1 MTRAPKI
8 IAWAIAG
15 IVAVFVLAAIAFRL
29 FFDPNDFRE
38 EISGAVRESTGR
50 ELVIEG
56 DIELKIFPWLAI
68 DIGRTT
74 LGNAPG
80 FGDEPFA
87 EFERASLSVR
97 LLPLLLGQEATVGS
111 AAIDGLRLNLK
122 VDRNDVRNW
131 SDLLAADGESAET
144 EVGADAIESARAEG
158 TRIEVSGIDIS
169 DATIVYEHV
178 PKGDRYELTEMA
190 LSLGRVTADGRPI
203 PAKGGLKFDVQPAG
217 YVGEMSLD
225 TVISFDRDA
234 GTVTLGES
242 SLEALVEGI
251 AEIPAKFE
259 FETAG
264 IDVSTVEQTATV
276 QPVRLSLLGI
286 EIDAEVEPFSY
297 ADTIQPV
304 ATIEV
309 GAFSP
314 RSLMTAFGAE
324 PPETADPSALSSVSM
339 AAKAYVGD
347 DNMRLT
353 GLSITV
359 DDSTFTGKM
368 TVPFASNGRFFLDLA
383 GDALDLNRY
392 MAPADEEGAAAT
404 ADEAPVEIPAEL
416 IRPLNARGDFKINT
430 VTLGAMQLDN
440 VTVRLTTG
448 SGKMRIHP
456 VSADLFGGKY
466 EGDVRLDVTGSK
478 PVLSMNE
485 RIEGVD
491 LAKLA
496 KAMFE
501 QDNITGSIRGDF
513 RLTGRGD
520 DMGEIQRTL
529 NGNMSFELK
538 DGVYEG
544 TDVWYELRRARAR
557 LKQETPPEPVLP
569 ARTKFSAVTATST
582 VTDGIMRND
591 DFVADLPFMQLTGA
605 GSVNLPEG
613 TVDYRMKARV
623 FRKPEALEAA
633 TAEEIDDLTKTVIP
647 VRITGPVASPSVAPD
662 VEELL
667 RERVEE
673 EIKDAL
679 KDKLKDIFN

>member
-1 MTRAPKI
+1 MARATKI
-8 IAWAIAG
+8 IAWTIAG

-38 EISGAVRESTGR
+38 SIADAVRESTGR

-68 DIGRTT
+68 DVGRTT

-97 LLPLLLGQEATVGS
+97 LLPLLLRQEATIGS
-111 AAIDGLRLNLK
+111 AAVDGLRLNLQ

-131 SDLLAADGESAET
+131 SDFLEADEAPAE
-144 EVGADAIESARAEG
+144 ADAAAGEG
-158 TRIEVSGIDIS
+158 AAIEVSGVDIS
-169 DATIVYEHV
+169 DATIIYEHL
-178 PKGDRYELTEMA
+178 PKGDRYELTA
-190 LSLGRVTADGRPI
+190 VNLSLGRVSDDGSPI
-203 PAKGGLKFDVQPAG
+203 PANGGLKFDVRPAG
-217 YVGEMSLD
+217 YVGELSLD

-234 GTVTLGES
+234 GTVTFGES
-242 SLEALVEGI
+242 SLEGLVEGL
-251 AEIPAKFE
+251 AEIPAKLE

-264 IDVSTVEQTATV
+264 IDVSTVEKTASV
-276 QPVRLSLLGI
+276 KPVRLSVLDI
-286 EIDAEVEPFSY
+286 DIDADVEPFSY
-297 ADTIQPV
+297 ADTIQPM
-304 ATIEV
+304 AAIKV

-314 RSLMTAFGAE
+314 RSLMTAFGSV

-339 AAKAYVGD
+339 EAKAYVGD

-359 DDSTFTGKM
+359 DDTTFTGKM

-392 MAPADEEGAAAT
+392 MAPANE
-404 ADEAPVEIPAEL
+404 ADVAEAGDGAPVEIPAEL
-416 IRPLNARGDFKINT
+416 IEPLNARGDFSIGT

-440 VTVRLTTG
+440 VTVRLTAGNGT
-448 SGKMRIHP
+448 MRIHP
-456 VSADLFGGKY
+456 VSADLFDGRY
-466 EGDVRLDVTGSK
+466 EGDVRIDVTGGK

-501 QDNITGSIRGDF
+501 KDNITGSIRGDF

-520 DMGEIQRTL
+520 DMAEIQRTL
-529 NGNMSFELK
+529 SGNMSFELK
-538 DGVYEG
+538 DGFYEG
-544 TDVWYELRRARAR
+544 TDVWYELRRARALLR
-557 LKQETPPEPVLP
+557 KETPPEPVLP
-569 ARTKFSAVTATST
+569 ARTKFSAVKATST

-591 DFVADLPFMQLTGA
+591 DFVADLPFMQLTGD
-605 GSVNLPEG
+605 GTVNIPDG
-613 TVDYRMKARV
+613 TVDYRMKARI
-623 FRKPEALEAA
+623 FEKPEALEAA
-633 TAEEIDDLTKTVIP
+633 TAEEIEDFTKTVIP
-647 VRITGPVASPSVAPD
+647 MRITGPLASPKVAPD
-662 VEELL
+662 VEALL
-667 RERVEE
+667 RQRVEE

-679 KDKLKDIFN
+679 EDKLKDIFKR

>member
-1 MTRAPKI
+1 MARVTKF
-8 IAWAIAG
+8 IAWTIAV

-38 EISGAVRESTGR
+38 GIADAVRESTGR

-68 DIGRTT
+68 DVGRTT
-74 LGNAPG
+74 LGNAQG

-97 LLPLLLGQEATVGS
+97 LLPLLLRQEATIGS
-111 AAIDGLRLNLK
+111 AAVDGLRLHLQVN
-122 VDRNDVRNW
+122 RNDVRNW
-131 SDLLAADGESAET
+131 SDFLEAEAAPAEP
-144 EVGADAIESARAEG
+144 DAPPSEG
-158 TRIEVSGIDIS
+158 TAIEVSGVDIS
-169 DATIVYEHV
+169 NATIIYEHA
-178 PKGDRYELTEMA
+178 PKGDRYELTA
-190 LSLGRVTADGRPI
+190 VNLSLGRVSDDGSPV
-203 PAKGGLKFDVQPAG
+203 PASGGLKFDVQPAG
-217 YVGEMSLD
+217 YVGELSLD

-242 SLEALVEGI
+242 SLEGLVEGL
-251 AEIPAKFE
+251 AEIPAKLE

-264 IDVSTVEQTATV
+264 IDVSTVEQTAAV
-276 QPVRLSLLGI
+276 QPVSLSLLGI
-286 EIDAEVEPFSY
+286 DIDAEVEPFSY

-304 ATIEV
+304 ATIKV
-309 GAFSP
+309 GTFSP
-314 RSLMTAFGAE
+314 RSLMTAFGAT
-324 PPETADPSALSSVSM
+324 PPETADPSALSSVGM
-339 AAKAYVGD
+339 EAKAYVGD
-347 DNMRLT
+347 DNLRLT
-353 GLSITV
+353 GLKITV
-359 DDSTFTGKM
+359 DDTTFSGKM
-368 TVPFASNGRFFLDLA
+368 TVPFASNGRFFLDLE

-392 MAPADEEGAAAT
+392 MAPPDEEDVAAAGD
-404 ADEAPVEIPAEL
+404 AAPVEIPAEL
-416 IRPLNARGDFKINT
+416 IKPLNARGDFRINT
-430 VTLGAMQLDN
+430 VTLGTMQLDN

-448 SGKMRIHP
+448 NGKMRIHP
-456 VSADLFGGKY
+456 VSADLFDGKY

-485 RIEGVD
+485 RIEGVN

-501 QDNITGSIRGDF
+501 KDNITGSIRGDF
-513 RLTGRGD
+513 KLTGRGD
-520 DMGEIQRTL
+520 DMSEIQRTL
-529 NGNMSFELK
+529 SGNMSFELR

-544 TDVWYELRRARAR
+544 TDVWYELRRARAL
-557 LKQETPPEPVLP
+557 LKKETPPEPVLP

-582 VTDGIMRND
+582 VTEGIMRND

-605 GSVNLPEG
+605 GTVNLPEA
-613 TVDYRMKARV
+613 TVDYRMRARV
-623 FRKPEALEAA
+623 FEKPELLVAA
-633 TAEEIDDLTKTVIP
+633 TPEEIDDLTKTVIP
-647 VRITGPVASPSVAPD
+647 VRITGPVASPKVAPD

-679 KDKLKDIFN
+679 EDKLKDLFNR

>member
-8 IAWAIAG
+8 ISWAIACIAG
-15 IVAVFVLAAIAFRL
+15 IIAVFVVAAIALTL

-38 EISGAVRESTGR
+38 DIASAVKESTGR

-87 EFERASLSVR
+87 EIERASLSVR
-97 LLPLLLGQEATVGS
+97 LLPLLLRQEATIGS
-111 AAIDGLRLNLK
+111 AAVDGLRLNLQ
-122 VDRNDVRNW
+122 VNRNDVRNW
-131 SDLLAADGESAET
+131 SDFLEASEAPAET
-144 EVGADAIESARAEG
+144 ETTAGEG
-158 TRIEVSGIDIS
+158 TAIEVSGVEIS
-169 DATIVYEHV
+169 NATIIYAHE
-178 PKGDRYELTEMA
+178 PKGDRYELTDVN
-190 LSLGRVTADGRPI
+190 LSLGRVSDDGSPV
-203 PAKGGLKFDVQPAG
+203 PASGGLKFDVQPAG
-217 YVGEMSLD
+217 YVGELSLD

-242 SLEALVEGI
+242 SLQAMVEGL

-259 FETAG
+259 FETRG
-264 IDVSTVEQTATV
+264 IDVSTIEQTATV
-276 QPVRLSLLGI
+276 QPVSLSLLGI

-309 GAFSP
+309 APFSP
-314 RSLMTAFGAE
+314 RSLMTAFGST

-353 GLSITV
+353 GLTITV
-359 DDSTFTGKM
+359 DDTMFTGKM
-368 TVPFASNGRFFLDLA
+368 TVPFASNGRFFLDLT

-392 MAPADEEGAAAT
+392 MAPAGEEEAAAT
-404 ADEAPVEIPAEL
+404 GDAAPIEIPAEL
-416 IRPLNARGDFKINT
+416 IKPLNARGDFKIST

-448 SGKMRIHP
+448 NGKMRIHP
-456 VSADLFGGKY
+456 VSADLFDGKY
-466 EGDVRLDVTGSK
+466 EGDVRLDVSGST

-501 QDNITGSIRGDF
+501 KDNITGSIRGDF
-513 RLTGRGD
+513 KLTGRGN
-520 DMGEIQRTL
+520 DMGEVQRTL

-544 TDVWYELRRARAR
+544 TDVWYELRRARAL

-605 GSVNLPEG
+605 GTVDLPEG
-613 TVDYRMKARV
+613 TVDYRMKARI

-633 TAEEIDDLTKTVIP
+633 TPEEIEDFTKTVIP
-647 VRITGPVASPSVAPD
+647 VRITGPVASPKVAPD

-667 RERVEE
+667 RQRVEE

-679 KDKLKDIFN
+679 EDKLKDIFNR

>member
-1 MTRAPKI
+1 MARVTKI
-8 IAWAIAG
+8 IAWTIAG

-38 EISGAVRESTGR
+38 GIANAVRESTGR

-68 DIGRTT
+68 DVGRTT
-74 LGNAPG
+74 LGNAQG

-97 LLPLLLGQEATVGS
+97 LLPLLLRQEATIGS
-111 AAIDGLRLNLK
+111 AAVDGLRLNLQ
-122 VDRNDVRNW
+122 VNRNDVRNW
-131 SDLLAADGESAET
+131 SDFLEAGEAPAET
-144 EVGADAIESARAEG
+144 ETTAGAG
-158 TRIEVSGIDIS
+158 TAIEVSSVDIS
-169 DATIVYEHV
+169 DATIIYEHA
-178 PKGDRYELTEMA
+178 PKGDRYELTA
-190 LSLGRVTADGRPI
+190 VNLSLGRVSDDGSPV

-217 YVGEMSLD
+217 YVGELSLD

-234 GTVTLGES
+234 GTVTFGES
-242 SLEALVEGI
+242 SLEGLVEGV
-251 AEIPAKFE
+251 AEVPARLE
-259 FETAG
+259 FETGG
-264 IDVSTVEQTATV
+264 IEVSMVEKTAAV

-286 EIDAEVEPFSY
+286 DIDAEVEPFSY

-304 ATIEV
+304 ATIKV

-314 RSLMTAFGAE
+314 RSLMTAFGAT

-353 GLSITV
+353 GLTISV
-359 DDSTFTGKM
+359 DDTTFTGKM
-368 TVPFASNGRFFLDLA
+368 TVPFASNGRFFLDLT

-392 MAPADEEGAAAT
+392 MAPADEEEAAAT
-404 ADEAPVEIPAEL
+404 GDGVPVEIPADL
-416 IRPLNARGDFKINT
+416 IKPLNARGDLKIDT

-440 VTVRLTTG
+440 ATVRLTTAG
-448 SGKMRIHP
+448 GKMRIHP
-456 VSADLFGGKY
+456 VSADLFDGKY

-496 KAMFE
+496 TAMF
-501 QDNITGSIRGDF
+501 DKNNITGSIRGDF
-513 RLTGRGD
+513 KLTGRGN
-520 DMGEIQRTL
+520 DMSEIQRTL
-529 NGNMSFELK
+529 SGNMSFELR

-544 TDVWYELRRARAR
+544 TDVWYELRRARAL
-557 LKQETPPEPVLP
+557 LKQETPPEPELP
-569 ARTKFSAVTATST
+569 ARTKFSAVKATST

-605 GSVNLPEG
+605 GTVNLPEG

-623 FRKPEALEAA
+623 FSKPEAMEGA
-633 TAEEIDDLTKTVIP
+633 TPEEIEDLTKTVIP
-647 VRITGPVASPSVAPD
+647 VKISGPVASPKVAPD
-662 VEELL
+662 VEALV

-679 KDKLKDIFN
+679 EDKLKDLFKR

>member
-8 IAWAIAG
+8 IAWTIAG

-38 EISGAVRESTGR
+38 DIANAVKESTGR

-68 DIGRTT
+68 DVGRTT

-97 LLPLLLGQEATVGS
+97 LLPLLIRQEATIGS
-111 AAIDGLRLNLK
+111 AAVDGLRLNLQ
-122 VDRNDVRNW
+122 VNRNDVRNW
-131 SDLLAADGESAET
+131 SDFLEAESAPADSEAT
-144 EVGADAIESARAEG
+144 AGEGAA
-158 TRIEVSGIDIS
+158 IEVSGVDIS
-169 DATIVYEHV
+169 NATIIYAHA
-178 PKGDRYELTEMA
+178 PKGDRYELTDVN
-190 LSLGRVTADGRPI
+190 LSLGRVSDDGSPV

-217 YVGEMSLD
+217 YVGEVSLD
-225 TVISFDRDA
+225 TVIAFDRAA

-242 SLEALVEGI
+242 SLEGLVEGL
-251 AEIPAKFE
+251 AETPARLE

-264 IDVSTVEQTATV
+264 IDVSTVEMTAAV
-276 QPVRLSLLGI
+276 QPVRLSVLGI
-286 EIDAEVEPFSY
+286 DVDAEVEPFSY

-304 ATIEV
+304 ATIKV

-314 RSLMTAFGAE
+314 RSLMTAFGAT

-339 AAKAYVGD
+339 EAKAYVGD

-353 GLSITV
+353 GLTITV
-359 DDSTFTGKM
+359 DDTTFAGKM
-368 TVPFASNGRFFLDLA
+368 TIPFASNGRFFLDLT
-383 GDALDLNRY
+383 GDTLDLNRY
-392 MAPADEEGAAAT
+392 MAPASEEAAA
-404 ADEAPVEIPAEL
+404 AGSDEAPIEIPAEL
-416 IRPLNARGDFKINT
+416 IKPLNARGDFRINT
-430 VTLGAMQLDN
+430 VTLGPMQLDN

-448 SGKMRIHP
+448 NGKMRIHP
-456 VSADLFGGKY
+456 VSADLFNGKY
-466 EGDVRLDVTGSK
+466 EGDVRLDVTGSQ

-491 LAKLA
+491 LAQLA

-501 QDNITGSIRGDF
+501 TDNITGSIRGDF
-513 RLTGRGD
+513 ALTGRGN

-544 TDVWYELRRARAR
+544 TDVWYELRRARAL
-557 LKQETPPEPVLP
+557 LKKETPPEPVLP
-569 ARTKFSAVTATST
+569 ARTRFSNVTATST
-582 VTDGIMRND
+582 VTNGIMRND

-605 GSVNLPEG
+605 GTVNLPEA

-623 FRKPEALEAA
+623 FEKPEALEAA
-633 TAEEIDDLTKTVIP
+633 TPEEIDDLTKTVIP
-647 VRITGPVASPSVAPD
+647 VRITGPVASPKVAPD

-679 KDKLKDIFN
+679 EDKLKDLFKR

>member
-8 IAWAIAG
+8 IAWTIAG

-38 EISGAVRESTGR
+38 DIASAVKESTGR

-87 EFERASLSVR
+87 EIERASLSVR
-97 LLPLLLGQEATVGS
+97 LLPLLLRQEATIGS
-111 AAIDGLRLNLK
+111 AAVDGLRLNLQ
-122 VDRNDVRNW
+122 VNRNDVRNW
-131 SDLLAADGESAET
+131 SDFLEAGEAPAET
-144 EVGADAIESARAEG
+144 EATTGDG
-158 TRIEVSGIDIS
+158 TAIEVSGVEIS
-169 DATIVYEHV
+169 NATIIYAHA
-178 PKGDRYELTEMA
+178 PKGDRYELTDVN
-190 LSLGRVTADGRPI
+190 LSLGRVSDDGSPV
-203 PAKGGLKFDVQPAG
+203 PASGGLKFDVQPAG
-217 YVGEMSLD
+217 YIGELSLD
-225 TVISFDRDA
+225 TVIAFDRDA
-234 GTVTLGES
+234 GTVTFGES
-242 SLEALVEGI
+242 SLEAMVEGL
-251 AEIPAKFE
+251 AEIPAKFA

-264 IDVSTVEQTATV
+264 IDVSTVEKTATV
-276 QPVRLSLLGI
+276 QPVSLSLLGI

-304 ATIEV
+304 ATIDV
-309 GAFSP
+309 AAFSP
-314 RSLMTAFGAE
+314 RSLMTAFGST

-347 DNMRLT
+347 DNMRMT
-353 GLSITV
+353 GLTITV
-359 DDSTFTGKM
+359 DDTTFTGKM
-368 TVPFASNGRFFLDLA
+368 TVPFASNGRFFLDLT

-392 MAPADEEGAAAT
+392 MAPADEEEVAAT
-404 ADEAPVEIPAEL
+404 GDDAPMEIPAEL
-416 IRPLNARGDFKINT
+416 IKPLNARGDFKIST
-430 VTLGAMQLDN
+430 VTLGAMRLDN

-456 VSADLFGGKY
+456 VSADLFDGKY
-466 EGDVRLDVTGSK
+466 EGDVRLDVSGST

-496 KAMFE
+496 NAMFE
-501 QDNITGSIRGDF
+501 KDNISGSIRGDF
-513 RLTGRGD
+513 KLTGRGN
-520 DMGEIQRTL
+520 DMSEIQRTL
-529 NGNMSFELK
+529 NGNMSFELR

-544 TDVWYELRRARAR
+544 TDVWYELRRARAL
-557 LKQETPPEPVLP
+557 LKQETPPEPELP
-569 ARTKFSAVTATST
+569 ARTRFSAVTATST

-605 GSVNLPEG
+605 GTVNLPEG
-613 TVDYRMKARV
+613 TVDYRMRARV
-623 FRKPEALEAA
+623 FRKPELVEAA
-633 TAEEIDDLTKTVIP
+633 TPEEIDDLTKTVIP
-647 VRITGPVASPSVAPD
+647 VKITGPVASPKLAPD

>member
-8 IAWAIAG
+8 IAWTIAG

-38 EISGAVRESTGR
+38 DIATAVKESTGR

-87 EFERASLSVR
+87 EIERASLSVR
-97 LLPLLLGQEATVGS
+97 LLPLLLRQEATIGS
-111 AAIDGLRLNLK
+111 AAVDGLRLNLQ
-122 VDRNDVRNW
+122 VNRNDVRNW
-131 SDLLAADGESAET
+131 SDFLEAGEAPAET
-144 EVGADAIESARAEG
+144 EATTGDGAA
-158 TRIEVSGIDIS
+158 IEVSGVEIS
-169 DATIVYEHV
+169 NATIIYAHA
-178 PKGDRYELTEMA
+178 PKGDRYELTDVN
-190 LSLGRVTADGRPI
+190 LSLGRVSDDGSPV
-203 PAKGGLKFDVQPAG
+203 PASGGLKFDVQPAG
-217 YVGEMSLD
+217 YVGELSLD
-225 TVISFDRDA
+225 SVIAFDRDA
-234 GTVTLGES
+234 GTVTFGES
-242 SLEALVEGI
+242 SLEAMVEGL
-251 AEIPAKFE
+251 AEIPAKFA

-264 IDVSTVEQTATV
+264 IDVSTVEKTASV
-276 QPVRLSLLGI
+276 QPVSLSLLGI

-309 GAFSP
+309 AAFSP
-314 RSLMTAFGAE
+314 RSLMTAFGST

-339 AAKAYVGD
+339 AAKAYVGE
-347 DNMRLT
+347 DNMRMT
-353 GLSITV
+353 GLTITV
-359 DDSTFTGKM
+359 DDTTFTGMM
-368 TVPFASNGRFFLDLA
+368 TVPFASSGRFFLDLT

-392 MAPADEEGAAAT
+392 MAPADEEEAAAT
-404 ADEAPVEIPAEL
+404 GDEAPMEIPAEL
-416 IRPLNARGDFKINT
+416 IKPLNARGDFKINT
-430 VTLGAMQLDN
+430 VTLGAMRLDN

-448 SGKMRIHP
+448 NGKMRIHP
-456 VSADLFGGKY
+456 VSADLFDGKY
-466 EGDVRLDVTGSK
+466 EGDVRLDVSGST

-501 QDNITGSIRGDF
+501 KDNITGSIRGDF
-513 RLTGRGD
+513 KLAGRGN
-520 DMGEIQRTL
+520 DMSEIQRTL
-529 NGNMSFELK
+529 NGTMSFELR

-544 TDVWYELRRARAR
+544 TDVWYELRRARAL
-557 LKQETPPEPVLP
+557 LKKETPPEPELP
-569 ARTKFSAVTATST
+569 ARTRFSAVTATST

-605 GSVNLPEG
+605 GTVNLPEA

-623 FRKPEALEAA
+623 FRKPELVEAA
-633 TAEEIDDLTKTVIP
+633 TPEEIDDLTKTVIP
-647 VRITGPVASPSVAPD
+647 VKITGPVASPKLAPD

>member
-1 MTRAPKI
+1 MARATKI
-8 IAWAIAG
+8 IAWTIAG

-38 EISGAVRESTGR
+38 SIADAVRESTGR

-68 DIGRTT
+68 DVGRTT

-97 LLPLLLGQEATVGS
+97 LLPLLLRQEATIGS
-111 AAIDGLRLNLK
+111 AAVDGLRLNLQ

-131 SDLLAADGESAET
+131 SDFLEADEAPAE
-144 EVGADAIESARAEG
+144 ADAAAGEG
-158 TRIEVSGIDIS
+158 AAIEVSGVDIS
-169 DATIVYEHV
+169 DATIIYEHL
-178 PKGDRYELTEMA
+178 PKGDRYELTA
-190 LSLGRVTADGRPI
+190 VNLSLGRVSDDGSPI
-203 PAKGGLKFDVQPAG
+203 PANGGLKFDVRPAG
-217 YVGEMSLD
+217 YVGELSLD

-234 GTVTLGES
+234 GTVTFGES
-242 SLEALVEGI
+242 SLEGLVEGL
-251 AEIPAKFE
+251 AEIPAKLE

-264 IDVSTVEQTATV
+264 IDVSTVEKTASV
-276 QPVRLSLLGI
+276 KPVRLSVLDI
-286 EIDAEVEPFSY
+286 DIDADVEPFSY

-304 ATIEV
+304 ASIRV

-314 RSLMTAFGAE
+314 RSLMTAFGSV

-339 AAKAYVGD
+339 EAKAYVGD

-359 DDSTFTGKM
+359 DDTTFTGKM

-392 MAPADEEGAAAT
+392 MAPADEADVAEAG
-404 ADEAPVEIPAEL
+404 DEAPVEIPAEL
-416 IRPLNARGDFKINT
+416 IEPLNARGDFSIGT

-440 VTVRLTTG
+440 VTVRLTAG
-448 SGKMRIHP
+448 SGMMRIHP
-456 VSADLFGGKY
+456 VSAGLFDGRY
-466 EGDVRLDVTGSK
+466 EGDVRIDVTGDK

-501 QDNITGSIRGDF
+501 KDNITGSIRGDF

-520 DMGEIQRTL
+520 DMAEIQRTL
-529 NGNMSFELK
+529 SGNMSFELK
-538 DGVYEG
+538 DGFYEG
-544 TDVWYELRRARAR
+544 TDVWYELRRARALLR
-557 LKQETPPEPVLP
+557 KETPPEPVLP
-569 ARTKFSAVTATST
+569 ARTKFSAVKATST

-591 DFVADLPFMQLTGA
+591 DFVADLPFMQLTGD
-605 GSVNLPEG
+605 GTVNIPDG
-613 TVDYRMKARV
+613 TVDYRMKARI
-623 FRKPEALEAA
+623 FEKPEALEAA
-633 TAEEIDDLTKTVIP
+633 TAEEIEDFTKTVIP
-647 VRITGPVASPSVAPD
+647 MRITGPVASPKVAPD
-662 VEELL
+662 VEALL
-667 RERVEE
+667 RQRVEE

-679 KDKLKDIFN
+679 EDKLKDIFKR

>member
-8 IAWAIAG
+8 ISWAIACIAG
-15 IVAVFVLAAIAFRL
+15 IIAVFVVAAIALTL

-38 EISGAVRESTGR
+38 DIASAVKESTGR

-87 EFERASLSVR
+87 EIERASLSVR
-97 LLPLLLGQEATVGS
+97 LLPLLLRQEATIGS
-111 AAIDGLRLNLK
+111 AAVDGLRLNLQ
-122 VDRNDVRNW
+122 VNRNDVRNW
-131 SDLLAADGESAET
+131 SDFLEASEAPAET
-144 EVGADAIESARAEG
+144 ETTAGEG
-158 TRIEVSGIDIS
+158 TAIEVSGVEIS
-169 DATIVYEHV
+169 NATIIYAHE
-178 PKGDRYELTEMA
+178 PKGDRYELTDVN
-190 LSLGRVTADGRPI
+190 LSLGRVSDDGSPV
-203 PAKGGLKFDVQPAG
+203 PASGGLKFDVQPAG
-217 YVGEMSLD
+217 YVGELSLD

-242 SLEALVEGI
+242 SLQAMVEGL

-259 FETAG
+259 FETRG
-264 IDVSTVEQTATV
+264 IDVSTIEQTATV
-276 QPVRLSLLGI
+276 QPVSLSLLGI

-309 GAFSP
+309 APFSP
-314 RSLMTAFGAE
+314 RSLMTAFGST

-353 GLSITV
+353 GLTITV
-359 DDSTFTGKM
+359 DDTTFTGKM
-368 TVPFASNGRFFLDLA
+368 TVPFASNGRFFLDLT

-392 MAPADEEGAAAT
+392 MAPAGEEEAAAT
-404 ADEAPVEIPAEL
+404 GDAAPIEIPAEL
-416 IRPLNARGDFKINT
+416 IKPLNARGDFKIST

-448 SGKMRIHP
+448 NGKMRIHP
-456 VSADLFGGKY
+456 VSADLFDGKY
-466 EGDVRLDVTGSK
+466 EGDVRLDVSGST

-501 QDNITGSIRGDF
+501 KDNITGSIRGDF
-513 RLTGRGD
+513 KLTGRGN
-520 DMGEIQRTL
+520 DMGEVQRTL

-544 TDVWYELRRARAR
+544 TDVWYELRRARAL

-605 GSVNLPEG
+605 GTVDLPEG
-613 TVDYRMKARV
+613 TVDYRMKARI

-633 TAEEIDDLTKTVIP
+633 TPEEIEDFTKTVIP
-647 VRITGPVASPSVAPD
+647 VRITGPVASPKVAPD

-667 RERVEE
+667 RQRVEE

-679 KDKLKDIFN
+679 EDKLKDIFNR

>member
-8 IAWAIAG
+8 ISWAIACIAG
-15 IVAVFVLAAIAFRL
+15 IIAVFVVAAIALTL

-38 EISGAVRESTGR
+38 DIASAVKESTGR

-87 EFERASLSVR
+87 EIERASLSVR
-97 LLPLLLGQEATVGS
+97 LLPLLLRQEATIGS
-111 AAIDGLRLNLK
+111 AAVDGLRLNLQ
-122 VDRNDVRNW
+122 VNRNDVRNW
-131 SDLLAADGESAET
+131 SDFLEASEAPAET
-144 EVGADAIESARAEG
+144 ETTAGEG
-158 TRIEVSGIDIS
+158 TAIEVSGVEIS
-169 DATIVYEHV
+169 NATIIYAHE
-178 PKGDRYELTEMA
+178 PKGDRYELTDVN
-190 LSLGRVTADGRPI
+190 LSLGRVSDDGSPV
-203 PAKGGLKFDVQPAG
+203 PASGGLKFDVQPAG
-217 YVGEMSLD
+217 YVGELSLD

-242 SLEALVEGI
+242 SLQAMVEGL

-259 FETAG
+259 FETRG
-264 IDVSTVEQTATV
+264 IDVSTIEQTATV
-276 QPVRLSLLGI
+276 QPVSLSLLGI

-309 GAFSP
+309 APFSP
-314 RSLMTAFGAE
+314 RSLMTAFGST

-353 GLSITV
+353 GLTITV
-359 DDSTFTGKM
+359 DDTTFTGKM
-368 TVPFASNGRFFLDLA
+368 TVPFASNGRFFLDLT

-392 MAPADEEGAAAT
+392 MAPAGEEEAAAT
-404 ADEAPVEIPAEL
+404 GDAAPIEIPAEL
-416 IRPLNARGDFKINT
+416 IKPLNARGDFKIST

-448 SGKMRIHP
+448 NGKMRIHP
-456 VSADLFGGKY
+456 VSADLFDGKY
-466 EGDVRLDVTGSK
+466 EGDVRLDVSGST

-501 QDNITGSIRGDF
+501 KDNITGSIRGDF
-513 RLTGRGD
+513 KLTGRGN
-520 DMGEIQRTL
+520 DMGEVQRTL

-544 TDVWYELRRARAR
+544 TDVWYELRRARAS

-605 GSVNLPEG
+605 GTVNLPEG
-613 TVDYRMKARV
+613 TVDYRMKARI

-633 TAEEIDDLTKTVIP
+633 TPEEIEDFTKTVIP
-647 VRITGPVASPSVAPD
+647 VRITGPVASPKVAPD

-667 RERVEE
+667 RQRVEE

-679 KDKLKDIFN
+679 EDKLKDIFNR

>member
-1 MTRAPKI
+1 MARVPKI
-8 IAWAIAG
+8 IAWTIAG

-38 EISGAVRESTGR
+38 KISTAVKESTGR

-56 DIELKIFPWLAI
+56 DIDLKIFPWLAI

-87 EFERASLSVR
+87 EFESASLSVR
-97 LLPLLLGQEATVGS
+97 LLPLLLRQEATIGS
-111 AAIDGLRLNLK
+111 AALDGLRLNLQ
-122 VDRNDVRNW
+122 VNRNDVRNW
-131 SDLLAADGESAET
+131 SDFVAAEGTQAET
-144 EVGADAIESARAEG
+144 ETAGGEGAA
-158 TRIEVSGIDIS
+158 IEVSGVNIS
-169 DATIVYEHV
+169 DATIIYEHA
-178 PKGDRYELTEMA
+178 PKGDRYELTA
-190 LSLGRVTADGRPI
+190 VNLSLGRISDDGSPI
-203 PAKGGLKFDVQPAG
+203 PASGGLKFDVQPAG
-217 YVGEMSLD
+217 YVGEVSLD
-225 TVISFDRDA
+225 TVVAFDRDA
-234 GTVTLGES
+234 GTVIFGES
-242 SLEALVEGI
+242 SLEGLVEGL
-251 AEIPAKFE
+251 AEIPAKLE

-264 IDVSTVEQTATV
+264 IDVSTVEKTASV
-276 QPVRLSLLGI
+276 QPISMSLLGI
-286 EIDAEVEPFSY
+286 DIDAEVEPFSY
-297 ADTIQPV
+297 ADTIQPE
-304 ATIEV
+304 AAIRV

-314 RSLMTAFGAE
+314 RSLMTAFGSV

-339 AAKAYVGD
+339 EARAYVGD

-353 GLSITV
+353 GLKITV

-368 TVPFASNGRFFLDLA
+368 TIPFASNGRFFLDLA
-383 GDALDLNRY
+383 GDEFDLNRY
-392 MAPADEEGAAAT
+392 MAPAGEEEAAAED
-404 ADEAPVEIPAEL
+404 DEAPVEIPAEL
-416 IRPLNARGDFKINT
+416 IKPLNARGDFKINT

-501 QDNITGSIRGDF
+501 KDNITGSIRGDF

-529 NGNMSFELK
+529 DGNMSFELR

-544 TDVWYELRRARAR
+544 TDVWYELRRARAL
-557 LKQETPPEPVLP
+557 LKKETPPEPVLP
-569 ARTKFSAVTATST
+569 PRTKFSAVKATST

-605 GSVNLPEG
+605 GTVNLPEG
-613 TVDYRMKARV
+613 TVDYRMRARV
-623 FRKPEALEAA
+623 FEKPEAMEAA
-633 TAEEIDDLTKTVIP
+633 TPEEIEDLTKTVIP
-647 VRITGPVASPSVAPD
+647 VRITGPVASPKVAPD
-662 VEELL
+662 VEALL

-679 KDKLKDIFN
+679 EDKLKDLFNR